1 MKINDVVKEVDLS
14 KRAVK
19 YYEEKGL
26 LKVLRD
32 NSGYRDYSKENIE
45 TLKQISV
52 YRKLGISI
60 QDIKRIQKNK
70 NDTILLDVLKKMELE
85 LTEKSNEVNALKKYI
100 QTHDV
105 DDVYKKLDYQTIAN
119 AIQEAIP
126 GFIGFYFIN
135 HFLPYLQIKI
145 ETKEQQEAF
154 DKIIEY
160 WDNTEIKI
168 PLSYKITGFIL
179 YRIIPKP
186 SMEDL
191 IKKMDQNL
199 LEYTQITPEKYEK
212 LKKQVLNGVKFKN
225 SILYRYSFAGI
236 THRRWMKELQDKGY
250 NDIFIPNM
258 IKLSPKYKE
267 YYNALQSV
275 NKRIC
280 QDLGLYYD
288 SNFQLVMKKRQNN
301 S

>member
-32 NSGYRDYSKENIE
+32 NNGYRDYSKENVE
-45 TLKQISV
+45 TLKQISI

-70 NDTILLDVLKKMELE
+70 SDTILLDVLKKMELE

-100 QTHDV
+100 QTHNV
-105 DDVYKKLDYQTIAN
+105 DDVYKMLDYQTIAN

-126 GFIGFYFIN
+126 GFMGFYFIN

-145 ETKEQQEAF
+145 ETKQQQEAF
-154 DKIIEY
+154 DKIVEY
-160 WDNTEIKI
+160 WDNTEINI

-179 YRIIPKP
+179 YKIMPES

-212 LKKQVLNGVKFKN
+212 LKKQVLNGVKLRN
-225 SILYRYSFAGI
+225 SFLYKYSFAGR

-258 IKLSPKYKE
+258 IKLSPQYKKYHH
-267 YYNALQSV
+267 ALQSV

-288 SNFQLVMKKRQNN
+288 SNFQLVMKKQKK
-301 S
+301 

>member
-1 MKINDVVKEVDLS
+1 
-14 KRAVK
+14 
-19 YYEEKGL
+19 
-26 LKVLRD
+26 
-32 NSGYRDYSKENIE
+32 
-45 TLKQISV
+45 
-52 YRKLGISI
+52 
-60 QDIKRIQKNK
+60 
-70 NDTILLDVLKKMELE
+70 
-85 LTEKSNEVNALKKYI
+85 
-100 QTHDV
+100 
-105 DDVYKKLDYQTIAN
+105 
-119 AIQEAIP
+119 
-126 GFIGFYFIN
+126 
-135 HFLPYLQIKI
+135 
-145 ETKEQQEAF
+145 
-154 DKIIEY
+154 
-160 WDNTEIKI
+160 
-168 PLSYKITGFIL
+168 
-179 YRIIPKP
+179 
-186 SMEDL
+186 MEDL